1 MKATICAAGG
11 RVHIEPMAGAEFVR
25 LEIITESG
33 GIAASVKLD
42 LSAGGAVL
50 FALENALEVVDV
62 ATVRASMT
70 NAERAAVREIFAGDR
85 P

>member
-1 MKATICAAGG
+1 MRSTICAAGG
-11 RVHIEPMAGAEFVR
+11 RVHIEPVAGGDSVR
-25 LEIITESG
+25 LEVHTDSG
-33 GIAASVKLD
+33 TVAAVLID

-62 ATVRASMT
+62 STVRAMIS
-70 NAERAAVREIFAGDR
+70 NAERAAVRSIA